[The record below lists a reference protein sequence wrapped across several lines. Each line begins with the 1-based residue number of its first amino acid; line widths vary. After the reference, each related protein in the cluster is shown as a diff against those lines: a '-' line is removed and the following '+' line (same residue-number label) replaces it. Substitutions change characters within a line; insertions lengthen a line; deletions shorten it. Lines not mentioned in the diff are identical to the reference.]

1 MASSGGGSQ
10 LPAPATGDK
19 VHQSFSFHFPQR
31 EFGSGEALVSAAVV
45 QQSCGSCSTKLRGE
59 DWVQGYGH
67 GS

>member
-1 MASSGGGSQ
+1 MASSGGDSQ

-45 QQSCGSCSTKLRGE
+45 R
-59 DWVQGYGH
+59 
-67 GS
+67 